1 MGKEFLSLKSRTRE
15 AGGRA
20 VVKLSM
26 RLRRKRRRVLVGLEA
41 EVMVSEEE
49 VAKLLEESSRV
60 FEQNNALVA
69 TIKNSKAFDA
79 AATDC
84 TVWML
89 KCSGAFGL
97 TAVAASYI
105 YNHLIRY
112 M

>member
-1 MGKEFLSLKSRTRE
+1 MLDLPIINE
-15 AGGRA
+15 
-20 VVKLSM
+20 
-26 RLRRKRRRVLVGLEA
+26 LV
-41 EVMVSEEE
+41 VSEEE

-69 TIKNSKAFDA
+69 TVKNSKAFDA

-97 TAVAASYI
+97 AAVAAS
-105 YNHLIRY
+105 
-112 M
+112 